1 MASDDDTE
9 QDTSDDGRE
18 VAASIFE
25 RTAKLAATLADRTPG
40 APGAVLGIAASIAG
54 VVAQIIR
61 DMGVDDAGEAIAGL
75 VEYRDDGRIGGDE
88 LAADDAAV
96 ADRIG
101 ELYRGPD

>member
-9 QDTSDDGRE
+9 GTLTDSRE

-25 RTAKLAATLADRTPG
+25 RTSRLAATLADRTPG
-40 APGAVLGIAASIAG
+40 APGTALGVAASIAA
-54 VVAQIIR
+54 VVAQLIR
-61 DMGVDDAGEAIAGL
+61 SLGVDDAQDAIQELVAG
-75 VEYRDDGRIGGDE
+75 RDEGRIGDDDI
-88 LAADDAAV
+88 AADDAAV